1 MKVSDA
7 IQFRTVARAELSQGV
22 RAQMFQLLCE
32 HFTNVSAEQF
42 SRDLAEKQMAM
53 LLEREGELVGFS
65 TLRAFTT
72 QCDAEEVNVIYSGDT
87 IVTPSAWG
95 STALPRA
102 WVAGVEEL
110 KATLPAR
117 RCFWLLLTS
126 GFRTYRF
133 LPVFWR
139 EFFPRFDVVTPPV
152 ARRLLD
158 RAAEELFGSQ
168 FDAANGIVRFQQPQK
183 LRDDLQQVPAGR
195 ESDPHVAFFLSRN
208 PGYGDGDELVTI
220 TEIAPEN
227 LTAAGRRIVRA
238 NANRGIHS

>member
-1 MKVSDA
+1 MKVADA
-7 IQFRTVARAELSQGV
+7 IQFRVVPRAELSQAC
-22 RAQMFQLLCE
+22 RARMFELLCE
-32 HFTNVSAEQF
+32 HFTNVSVEQF

-72 QCDAEEVNVIYSGDT
+72 RCDREEVNVIYSGDT

-139 EFFPRFDVVTPPV
+139 EFFPRFDAVTPPV
-152 ARRLLD
+152 AQHLLD
-158 RAAEELFGSQ
+158 QVARELFGSQ
-168 FDAANGIVRFQQPQK
+168 FDAANGLVRFQQPQK
-183 LRDDLQQVPAGR
+183 LRGDLQQIPVGR

-208 PGYGDGDELVTI
+208 PGFVDGDELVTI
-220 TEIAPEN
+220 TEISAEN
-227 LTAAGRRIVRA
+227 LTAAGRRIVRS
-238 NANRGIHS
+238 NANRCVHS

>member
-1 MKVSDA
+1 MKVADA
-7 IQFRTVARAELSQGV
+7 IQFRTVARAELSPAV
-22 RAQMFQLLCE
+22 RASMFRLLGE
-32 HFTNVSAEQF
+32 HFTNVTLEQF

-53 LLEREGELVGFS
+53 LLERDGELVGFS

-72 QCDAEEVNVIYSGDT
+72 RCDGEEVNVIYSGDT

-110 KATLPAR
+110 KATLPPR
-117 RCFWLLLTS
+117 RCFWMLLTS

-139 EFFPRFDVVTPPV
+139 EFFPRFDAVTP
-152 ARRLLD
+152 ADAQRRLN
-158 RAAEELFGSQ
+158 AFAEELFGSQ
-168 FDAANGIVRFQQPQK
+168 FDATAGIVRFQQPQK
-183 LRDDLQQVPAGR
+183 LRHDLQQIPPGR

-208 PGYGDGDELVTI
+208 PGFADGDELVTL
-220 TEIAPEN
+220 TEITDQN
-227 LTAAGRRIVRA
+227 LTRAGRRIVRA
-238 NANRGIHS
+238 NANGSVHR

>member
-1 MKVSDA
+1 MKVADA
-7 IQFRTVARAELSQGV
+7 IQFRIVARGELSQAL
-22 RAQMFQLLCE
+22 RAQMFQLLCG

-42 SRDLAEKQMAM
+42 SRDLAEKQMAIR
-53 LLEREGELVGFS
+53 LERAGELVGFS

-72 QCDAEEVNVIYSGDT
+72 QCGGEEVNLIYSGDT

-95 STALPRA
+95 SMALPRA

-110 KATLPAR
+110 KATLPPR

-139 EFFPRFDVVTPPV
+139 EFFPRFDAVTP
-152 ARRLLD
+152 ADAQQRLD
-158 RAAEELFGSQ
+158 QFANELFGPQ
-168 FDAANGIVRFQQPQK
+168 FDAANGIVRFQQPQM
-183 LRDDLQQVPAGR
+183 LRNDLQQIPAGR

-208 PGYGDGDELVTI
+208 PGFVHGDELVTI
-220 TEIAPEN
+220 TEISDEN
-227 LTAAGRRIVRA
+227 LTAAGKRIVRA
-238 NANRGIHS
+238 NANRCIHS

>member
-72 QCDAEEVNVIYSGDT
+72 KCDGEEVNVIYSGDT
-87 IVTPSAWG
+87 IVMPSAWG

-110 KATLPAR
+110 KATLPPR

-139 EFFPRFDVVTPPV
+139 EFFPRFDAVTPPV
-152 ARRLLD
+152 AQRLLD
-158 RAAEELFGSQ
+158 RAAHELFGSQ
-168 FDAANGIVRFQQPQK
+168 FNVANGIVRFQQPQK
-183 LRDDLQQVPAGR
+183 LRHDLQQVPTGR
-195 ESDPHVAFFLSRN
+195 ESDPHVAFFLARN
-208 PGYGDGDELVTI
+208 PGFVDGDELVTI

-227 LTAAGRRIVRA
+227 LTAAGRRMVRA